1 LTSSANIIKCKNE
14 AVAKLVAS
22 DEVIK
27 AMGNDDIEENDEAMY
42 KYIFPYFYIPYT
54 IEGSHSY
61 ICMKVIMTGRQSVN
75 DLFGNYSVIIWVIV
89 NQSLMQM
96 DGVGGATRLD
106 HLADIVETIF
116 AGSEA
121 FGTKRLQIIGNT
133 EDDLD
138 TRHRA
143 RKLTFTTT
151 NISDML
157 ECD

>member
-1 LTSSANIIKCKNE
+1 MTSSANIIKCKNE

-27 AMGNDDIEENDEAMY
+27 AMGNDDIEENDEAIY

-61 ICMKVIMTGRQSVN
+61 ICVKVIMTGRQSVN

>member
-1 LTSSANIIKCKNE
+1 MTSSANIIKCKNE

>member
-1 LTSSANIIKCKNE
+1 MTSSANIIKCKNE
-14 AVAKLVAS
+14 AVAKLIAS

-61 ICMKVIMTGRQSVN
+61 ICVKVIMTGRQSVN

-106 HLADIVETIF
+106 HLADMVETIF

>member
-1 LTSSANIIKCKNE
+1 MTSSANIIKCKNE

-27 AMGNDDIEENDEAMY
+27 AMGNDDIDENDEAMY
-42 KYIFPYFYIPYT
+42 KYIFPYLYIPYT

-121 FGTKRLQIIGNT
+121 FGTKRLQLVSNT

>member
-1 LTSSANIIKCKNE
+1 MTSSANIIKCKNE

-27 AMGNDDIEENDEAMY
+27 AMGNDDIEEYDEAMY
-42 KYIFPYFYIPYT
+42 KYIFPYLYIPYT

-106 HLADIVETIF
+106 HLADMVETIF

-121 FGTKRLQIIGNT
+121 FGTKRLQLVSNT

>member
-1 LTSSANIIKCKNE
+1 MTSSANIIKCKNE

-143 RKLTFTTT
+143 RKLTFTTK

>member
-1 LTSSANIIKCKNE
+1 MTSSANIIKCKNE

-42 KYIFPYFYIPYT
+42 KYIFPYLYIPYT
-54 IEGSHSY
+54 IERSHSY
-61 ICMKVIMTGRQSVN
+61 ICVKVIMTGRQSVN

-121 FGTKRLQIIGNT
+121 FGTKRLQLVSNT

>member
-1 LTSSANIIKCKNE
+1 MTSSANIIKYKNE
-14 AVAKLVAS
+14 AVAKLIAS

-61 ICMKVIMTGRQSVN
+61 ICVKVIMTGRQSVN

-106 HLADIVETIF
+106 HLADMVETIF

>member
-1 LTSSANIIKCKNE
+1 MTSSANIIKCKNE

-42 KYIFPYFYIPYT
+42 KYIFPYLYIPYT

-61 ICMKVIMTGRQSVN
+61 ICMKAIMTGRQSVN

-106 HLADIVETIF
+106 HLADMVETIF
-116 AGSEA
+116 SGSEA
-121 FGTKRLQIIGNT
+121 FGTKRLQLVSNT

>member
-1 LTSSANIIKCKNE
+1 MTSSANIIKCKNE

-22 DEVIK
+22 DKVIK

-42 KYIFPYFYIPYT
+42 KYIFPYLYIPYT

-106 HLADIVETIF
+106 HLADMVETIF

-121 FGTKRLQIIGNT
+121 FGTKRLQLVSNT

>member
-1 LTSSANIIKCKNE
+1 MTSSANIIKCKNE

-27 AMGNDDIEENDEAMY
+27 AMGNDDIVENDEAMY
-42 KYIFPYFYIPYT
+42 KYIFPYLYIPYT

-106 HLADIVETIF
+106 HLADMVETIF

-121 FGTKRLQIIGNT
+121 FGTKRLQLVSNT

>member
-1 LTSSANIIKCKNE
+1 MTSSANIIKCKNE

-22 DEVIK
+22 DEVIE

-42 KYIFPYFYIPYT
+42 KYIFPYLYIPYT
-54 IEGSHSY
+54 IEESHSY

-106 HLADIVETIF
+106 HLADMVETIF

-121 FGTKRLQIIGNT
+121 FGTKRLQLVSNT

>member
-1 LTSSANIIKCKNE
+1 MTSSANIIKCKNE

-27 AMGNDDIEENDEAMY
+27 AMGNDDIEENDEAIY

-61 ICMKVIMTGRQSVN
+61 ICVKVIMTGRQSEN

-106 HLADIVETIF
+106 HLADMVETIF

>member
-1 LTSSANIIKCKNE
+1 MTSSANIIKCKNE

-75 DLFGNYSVIIWVIV
+75 DLFGNYSVIIWIIV